1 MRTGL
6 IVDSACELPYSFIQ
20 ENNIYVLPVTVRV
33 DGETFVDDH
42 DPVTTRR
49 FYTSGRMELGHQAET
64 LAFTPEQIYQLFM
77 REVVTQYDFA
87 FVETIARARSEI
99 FNNANAA
106 MNRIIANYKPY
117 REAAGLEGR
126 FAMRVVDSRTVF
138 AGQGLLA
145 AHTVHL
151 IKQGVA
157 RNALRQQVDDF
168 TQHIYGCAIPRN
180 LDYIRRRSLSRGE
193 KSVSATSAFLARHLK
208 ITPLIWG
215 QGHNGGPVFRA
226 RSFEAAVER
235 MIDYACARI
244 RSGLLSPYVV
254 FTAGM
259 DLDEMASLPGFDR
272 LQQTCRDHG
281 VELLATPANITSNI
295 YAGPGGAGLALAAEP
310 HRFQDTR

>member
-1 MRTGL
+1 CLAGRG
-6 IVDSACELPYSFIQ
+6 
-20 ENNIYVLPVTVRV
+20 PVPR
-33 DGETFVDDH
+33 
-42 DPVTTRR
+42 RR
-49 FYTSGRMELGHQAET
+49 FYPSGRTELGPRAGT

-87 FVETIARARSEI
+87 FVETIARARSEL
-99 FNNANAA
+99 FTNANAA

-180 LDYIRRRSLSRGE
+180 L
-193 KSVSATSAFLARHLK
+193 
-208 ITPLIWG
+208 
-215 QGHNGGPVFRA
+215 
-226 RSFEAAVER
+226 
-235 MIDYACARI
+235 
-244 RSGLLSPYVV
+244 
-254 FTAGM
+254 
-259 DLDEMASLPGFDR
+259 
-272 LQQTCRDHG
+272 
-281 VELLATPANITSNI
+281 
-295 YAGPGGAGLALAAEP
+295 
-310 HRFQDTR
+310 

>member
-1 MRTGL
+1 MHQGIARECEMRTGL

-49 FYTSGRMELGHQAET
+49 FYTSGRMELCHQAEA
-64 LAFTPEQIYQLFM
+64 LAFTPEQIYQQVI
-77 REVVTQYDFA
+77 RAVATQYDFA
-87 FVETIARARSEI
+87 FVEAIARARSEI

-168 TQHIYGCAIPRN
+168 TQHIYGCAIP
-180 LDYIRRRSLSRGE
+180 
-193 KSVSATSAFLARHLK
+193 
-208 ITPLIWG
+208 
-215 QGHNGGPVFRA
+215 
-226 RSFEAAVER
+226 
-235 MIDYACARI
+235 
-244 RSGLLSPYVV
+244 
-254 FTAGM
+254 
-259 DLDEMASLPGFDR
+259 
-272 LQQTCRDHG
+272 
-281 VELLATPANITSNI
+281 
-295 YAGPGGAGLALAAEP
+295 
-310 HRFQDTR
+310 